1 MPNVVVN
8 RRGAYAASVPNRWL
22 GFVLVASRRSH
33 IWRIWGTLVQMQP
46 KHTSAIHP
54 EDRWW
59 QHTD

>member
-8 RRGAYAASVPNRWL
+8 RRGAYAASVPNRCL

-33 IWRIWGTLVQMQP
+33 IWQIWGTLVQMQP
-46 KHTSAIHP
+46 KHTSPIQH
-54 EDRWW
+54 DHRK